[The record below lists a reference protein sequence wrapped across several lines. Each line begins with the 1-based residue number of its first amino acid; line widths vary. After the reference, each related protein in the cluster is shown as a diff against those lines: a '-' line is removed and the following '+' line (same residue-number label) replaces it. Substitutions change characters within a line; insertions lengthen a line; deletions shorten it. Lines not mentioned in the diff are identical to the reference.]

1 MSIVDMAV
9 ALSGAAIMIFVLWF
23 FFGVKSPQEPEAA
36 TEAAAQPSSAK
47 VELAIG
53 GIHCPSCLLAIERIL
68 KRTDGV
74 QDAATNFDTEQ
85 AIVTYDAGRIDVDGI
100 IKQIEKL
107 GYTAEEIEDETAPP
121 EEIGPGADAEVR
133 ELWIKVIGAAILA
146 IPVAILGMVYEAMPP
161 SPGVYVEFVL
171 TSIVMF
177 WAGWRIFKSAWG
189 SVKNRATDMN
199 VLIAIGTL
207 AAYIYSAVAT
217 FAPGLFRAYGVMP
230 HVYYETAAVII
241 TLILVGRLLEA
252 RAKSHTS
259 DAIKRLLSLQAKTAR
274 VIRDGQEID
283 IPLEEVKTGDRVI
296 VRPGEKIPVDGV
308 IREGSSAVDES
319 MISGESVPVDKQPG
333 DQVIGA
339 TINKTGSF
347 TFEATKV
354 GKNTVLSQ
362 IVKMVR
368 QAQSTKAPIQRLADV
383 VAGYFV
389 PVVVCIAIA
398 TFVLWY
404 IFGPTPPIQVALLT
418 FVSVL
423 IIACPCALGLATP
436 TSLAVGTG
444 RGAESGILIKSGE
457 ALQIAR
463 KITAIVLDKT
473 GTITSGKPAL
483 TDVKP
488 LENMPE
494 DELLKLAAS
503 CERGSEHP
511 VGEAIVKGAQERGL
525 ELTSPRNFEAI
536 PGGGVQAEVDDRS
549 VLIGTA
555 KLMRERGIEV
565 FQSGSLVNELQEQGK
580 TAMYVAVNQTPMGLI
595 AVADT
600 VKPTSASAVARLR
613 ALGLKVIMITG
624 DNVQTANAV
633 ARSVGIES
641 VMAEVLPAE
650 KASKVKELQDT
661 GEVVAMVGD
670 GINDAPALAQAD
682 LGIAIGTGTDVAIES
697 SDITLIS
704 GELNGVVTAI
714 ELSRATMKNIRE
726 NLFFAFIYNS
736 LGIPIAAGVLYPA
749 LGAHGLLSPM
759 IASAAMAMSSI
770 SVVSNALRLRKF
782 RASTAH

>member
-1 MSIVDMAV
+1 MSIADTVIAF
-9 ALSGAAIMIFVLWF
+9 SGAAIIVFVLWF
-23 FFGVKSPQEPEAA
+23 FFGAKSPKEPEVTKETAA
-36 TEAAAQPSSAK
+36 RVPATSVK
-47 VELAIG
+47 LAIG

-74 QDAATNFDTEQ
+74 QDAATNFDAEQ
-85 AIVTYDAGRIDVDGI
+85 AMVTYDAGRIDVNGI

-107 GYTAEEIEDETAPP
+107 GYTAKEIEDETAPK
-121 EEIGPGADAEVR
+121 EETGPGVDAEVK
-133 ELWIKVIGAAILA
+133 ELWAKVIGAAALT
-146 IPVAILGMVYEAMPP
+146 IPVAILGMVYEVMAP
-161 SPGVYVEFVL
+161 SPGIYVEFLL
-171 TSIVMF
+171 TSVVMF

-189 SVKNRATDMN
+189 SVKNRTTDMN
-199 VLIAIGTL
+199 VLIAVGTL
-207 AAYIYSAVAT
+207 AAYSYSAVAT
-217 FAPGLFRAYGVMP
+217 FAPGLFRTYGVIP

-274 VIRDGQEID
+274 VIRNDREID
-283 IPLEEVKTGDRVI
+283 LPIEEVKTGDSII

-308 IREGSSAVDES
+308 IREGSSAIDES

-339 TINKTGSF
+339 TLNKTGSF

-354 GKNTVLSQ
+354 GRNTVLAQ

-389 PVVVCIAIA
+389 PVVICIAVA

-404 IFGPTPPIQVALLT
+404 IFGPTPPIKFAMLT

-463 KITAIVLDKT
+463 RITAIVLDKT

-483 TDVKP
+483 TDVK
-488 LENMPE
+488 LLLNTSE
-494 DELLKLAAS
+494 DELLQLAAS

-511 VGEAIVKGAQERGL
+511 VGEAIVTGAQERGL
-525 ELTSPRNFEAI
+525 ELISPRSFEAI
-536 PGGGVQAEVDDRS
+536 PGGGVQAEVDGQS

-555 KLMRERGIEV
+555 KLMQKSGIDTSESDFV
-565 FQSGSLVNELQEQGK
+565 ANELQKQGK
-580 TAMYVAVNQTPMGLI
+580 TAMYIALNGSVAGLVAVS
-595 AVADT
+595 DR
-600 VKPTSASAVARLR
+600 VKPTSESAVTGLK

-624 DNVQTANAV
+624 DNLQTADAV

-641 VMAEVLPAE
+641 VMAEILPAQ
-650 KASKVKELQDT
+650 KASKVKELQEA

-704 GELNGVVTAI
+704 GELGGVVTAI
-714 ELSRATMKNIRE
+714 ELSRATMKNIRQ

-736 LGIPIAAGVLYPA
+736 LGIPIAAGALY
-749 LGAHGLLSPM
+749 LLKGTSGLLNPM

-770 SVVSNALRLRKF
+770 SVVSNALRLRRF
-782 RASTAH
+782 RASSAR